1 MRYVIDIDSRIGVTE
16 VEESWDIPTY
26 VTFSGTFTE
35 ESAKKFREDL
45 ERAENVARRA
55 KQDLIPIVI
64 DSYGGSVYALLSMVD
79 TIRNCEM
86 KVATIVEGKAM
97 SCGAILFSC
106 GAEGHRYI
114 GKHATVL
121 VHDVSSFSFGK
132 EPEIKASA
140 EETRRLNELVYK
152 LMAEN
157 CGHSNL
163 KYFYDK
169 ITEKRGADWFLTP
182 EECVKHNLANKIHIP
197 SLHMSVKLDWK
208 FE

>member
-1 MRYVIDIDSRIGVTE
+1 MRYVVDIDPRIGIDKI
-16 VEESWDIPTY
+16 EETWDIPTY
-26 VTFSGTFTE
+26 VTFSGAFTE

-45 ERAENVARRA
+45 ERAENHARRA

-79 TIRNCEM
+79 AVKNCGM
-86 KVATIVEGKAM
+86 KIATIVEGKAM

-106 GAEGHRYI
+106 GAEGHRYV

-121 VHDVSSFSFGK
+121 IHDVSSFSFGK
-132 EPEIKASA
+132 EPDIKASA
-140 EETRRLNELVYK
+140 EETRRLNELVYR

-157 CGHSNL
+157 CGHSNPS
-163 KYFYDK
+163 YFYDK

-182 EECVKHNLANKIHIP
+182 EECVEHNLANKIHIP
-197 SLHMSVKLDWK
+197 SLHLNVKLDWK